1 MTVGVLTVRIVV
13 RHARSLKDKRRVVQS
28 VLTRARRQFNVSAIE
43 SGTSDSRQHARLCFA
58 LAAHDR
64 RAAEAALQR
73 IVNLVQQRL
82 DAELVDFQ
90 IETY

>member
-1 MTVGVLTVRIVV
+1 MTVGVLSVRIVV
-13 RHARSLKDKRRVVQS
+13 RQARSLKDKRRVVQS

-43 SGTSDSRQHARLCFA
+43 AETGDSRQHARLCFA
-58 LAAHDR
+58 LVAHDR

-73 IVNLVQQRL
+73 LVNFVQQRP
-82 DAELVDFQ
+82 DAEMIDFH